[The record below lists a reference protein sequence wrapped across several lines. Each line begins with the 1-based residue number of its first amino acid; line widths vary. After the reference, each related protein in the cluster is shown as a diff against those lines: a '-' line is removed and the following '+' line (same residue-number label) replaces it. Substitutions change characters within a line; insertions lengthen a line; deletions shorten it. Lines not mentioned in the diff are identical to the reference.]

1 MVVRMTAHNGGA
13 LIQPA
18 QFLGERFGAYRAA
31 CTEGG
36 ARWSKDQRGNVCA
49 AEAVPRVSAAL
60 REAGFEVVI
69 AEALATI
76 LGAVAEE
83 KKAAA
88 TTAGELAR
96 VAVERAAAHGLTLF
110 PFQAEGIGWLAQRRS
125 AILADEMGLGK
136 TIQALASLPE
146 GAAVV
151 VVAPAIALGVWKRE
165 AEKWR
170 PDLRVTVLRGRGS
183 WRWPLA
189 GEIVVLNYEIL
200 PDDAGDAK
208 RPTVVI
214 ADEAHA
220 LKSSKAQRTQRF
232 RAIAKTARLAGGR
245 TWLLTGT
252 PILNRPDELW
262 SLLVAAALERESF
275 GDWPSFCR
283 AFGAVKGGFGM
294 VWGRPRPGVEE
305 KIRRVL
311 LKRKRAEVLP
321 QLPRK
326 FHTSVEV
333 EILPSARREIDAIE
347 AALRE
352 KGIDLTAAIDEANL
366 TANQSAAFE
375 EIARLRRVLA
385 TAKIPALL
393 ETVEEFEAAGQPV
406 VVFSAHVDPVEM
418 VGRRPGWAVI
428 RGGVSPEE
436 RTRIE
441 DAFQRGE
448 LKGVAL
454 TVKAGGV
461 AITLTRAASV
471 IFADLE
477 WTPALN
483 AQAED
488 RVARIGQTRGV
499 AVTRLVADH
508 EIDRKVTALLAKKQ
522 ALIEASVEA
531 AAVVT
536 VGRSDEAEQ
545 LEALAASGVTAEE
558 MAKRVASGGERRAVK
573 TRRRAKDAVEAWAGG
588 ALVTLAALDP
598 DRASVI
604 NGVGFSKIDGGI
616 GKSLAEQFAAA
627 GVLTDAQWAAA
638 VRLARKYRRQVGAPP
653 ELTDDSNDGTV
664 RGEVA

>member
-1 MVVRMTAHNGGA
+1 MGEVVRMAALRGGA

-18 QFLGERFGAYRAA
+18 QFLGARFDAYRRACAA
-31 CTEGG
+31 GG
-36 ARWSKDQRGNVCA
+36 ARWSKDDRGNVA
-49 AEAVPRVSAAL
+49 SADAVVRVAERL
-60 REAGFEVVI
+60 RAEGFEVAVEESLAAVLGAAAAAKKAD
-69 AEALATI
+69 AEKAGALARA
-76 LGAVAEE
+76 AVD
-83 KKAAA
+83 
-88 TTAGELAR
+88 
-96 VAVERAAAHGLTLF
+96 RAAANGLTLF
-110 PFQAEGIGWLAQRRS
+110 PFQIDGIGWLAQRRA

-146 GAAVV
+146 KAAAV

-165 AEKWR
+165 TEKWR

-189 GEIVVLNYEIL
+189 GEVVVLNYEIL
-200 PDDAGDAK
+200 PDDAGEAK
-208 RPTVVI
+208 RETVVI

-232 RAIAKTARLAGGR
+232 RAIAKSARLAGGR

-252 PILNRPDELW
+252 PILNQPDELW
-262 SLLVAAALERESF
+262 QLLVAAALEREAF

-283 AFGAVKGGFGM
+283 AFGGIKSGFGM

-305 KIRRVL
+305 QIRRVL

-352 KGIDLTAAIDEANL
+352 KGIDLAAVIDEANL
-366 TANQSAAFE
+366 TADRSAAFE

-393 ETVEEFEAAGQPV
+393 EMVEEVEASGEPA
-406 VVFSAHVDPVEM
+406 VVFSAHVDPVEV
-418 VGRRPGWAVI
+418 VGRRDGWAVI

-461 AITLTRAASV
+461 AITLTRAATV

-499 AVTRLVADH
+499 SVTRLVADH
-508 EIDRKVTALLAKKQ
+508 QIDRRVTQLLAKKQ

-536 VGRSDEAEQ
+536 VGKSEEAEK
-545 LEALAASGVTAEE
+545 LEELAAS
-558 MAKRVASGGERRAVK
+558 KVAAVPVAARAVK
-573 TRRRAKDAVEAWAGG
+573 SWREAKDEVERWAAR

-604 NGVGFSKIDGGI
+604 NGVGFSKIDGAF
-616 GKSLAEQFAAA
+616 GKSLAEQFLAR
-627 GVLTDAQWAAA
+627 GVLTDAQWASA
-638 VRLARKYRRQVGAPP
+638 VRIARKYRRQVGSPP
-653 ELTDDSNDGTV
+653 
-664 RGEVA
+664 GEAAA